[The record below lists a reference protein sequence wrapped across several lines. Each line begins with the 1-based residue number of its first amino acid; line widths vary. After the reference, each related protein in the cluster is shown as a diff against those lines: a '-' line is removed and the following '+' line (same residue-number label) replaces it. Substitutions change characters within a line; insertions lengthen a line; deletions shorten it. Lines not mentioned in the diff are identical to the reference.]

1 MKYLITDLNITLN
14 GHKFG
19 FVNNLLHYAGKNRP
33 EDEFIFLVNRSAD
46 FALESRYPHVQ
57 VIAPSEE
64 EQQRIQNQPG
74 LLKKSAA
81 EWALIDREARR
92 HNCERLILMELDL
105 YQVAI
110 GRAAVPYAIS
120 GIWFRPYAR
129 MEPEAPGLLHR
140 LRFLKSKLQ
149 KKLVMRLALRNPSLD
164 KIFIL
169 NDEEMPGWLDAKR
182 FFTLPDPWFDYPAA
196 TGFDLREKYGIP
208 SDHLIL
214 LQFGYADERKNNENI
229 VAALNGIPHSAITL
243 LVIGRFKPGYE
254 AELKNLKTGAFRLIT
269 RDEFVSDEEM
279 ESTFQQSDVILRMNV
294 NYFGSSGV
302 VGIAARYNKPVI
314 VSDTGVMA
322 GLVAKYRLGDTVDPT
337 DIAAIR
343 ELFLRY
349 RLALPVTDGSAYRDT
364 HDLRAFAETLLEG
377 GL

>member
-19 FVNNLLHYAGKNRP
+19 FVNNLLHYAGENRP
-33 EDEFIFLVNRSAD
+33 EDEFVFLVNRSAD
-46 FALESRYPHVQ
+46 FHLESPYSHIR
-57 VIAPSEE
+57 VIMPSEE
-64 EQQRIQNQPG
+64 EQQMLKNQPG

-92 HNCERLILMELDL
+92 HNCRRLILMELDL

-110 GRAAVPYAIS
+110 GRSRTPYAVS
-120 GIWFRPYAR
+120 GIWFRPYSR
-129 MEPEAPGLLHR
+129 MEPEGKGLLQQI
-140 LRFLKSKLQ
+140 RFLKSKLQ
-149 KKLVMRLALRNPSLD
+149 KQLVMKLALRNPSLD

-169 NDEEMPGWLDAKR
+169 NDEQMPGWLNGKR
-182 FFTLPDPWFDYPAA
+182 FFTLPDPWFDYPRAE
-196 TGFDLREKYGIP
+196 GFDLRKHYGIP
-208 SDHLIL
+208 DHHLIL

-229 VAALNGIPHSAITL
+229 VAALNGIPHSDITL

-254 AELKNLKTGAFRLIT
+254 DELKELKTGSFRMIT
-269 RDEFVSDEEM
+269 RDEFISDEEM

-322 GLVAKYRLGDTVDPT
+322 ELVQKYRLGDIVDPYDT
-337 DIAAIR
+337 GAIR
-343 ELFLRY
+343 EVFLRY
-349 RLALPVTDGSAYRDT
+349 RQSLPVIDGCAYRDT
-364 HDLRAFAETLLEG
+364 HDIRAFAEVLLEG